1 MKVLDPGARLP
12 LWREEFSIEGSEER
26 YVSRRQFAKFL
37 TLASLAMFAGNLWI
51 LVRSWLRREPRYP
64 VRVIARV
71 DEVPMGGVRLFAYP
85 AAQDACILLR
95 PDANTFLAFS
105 QKCTHLSCAV
115 YYAPGKDR
123 LECPCHEGFFEART
137 GRVLQGPP
145 RRPLPR
151 IVLERQGDVLVARG
165 IDLQSEA

>member
-1 MKVLDPGARLP
+1 MKVSDPGARLP
-12 LWREEFSIEGSEER
+12 LWREEFSIDGAEER

-51 LVRSWLRREPRYP
+51 LVRAWLRRESRYP
-64 VRVIARV
+64 VRAIARV
-71 DEVPMGGVRLFAYP
+71 DEVPVGGVRLFAYP

>member
-1 MKVLDPGARLP
+1 MKVSDPGARLP
-12 LWREEFSIEGSEER
+12 LWREEFSIDGSEER

-64 VRVIARV
+64 VRAIARV
-71 DEVPMGGVRLFAYP
+71 DEVPVGGVRLFAYP

-115 YYAPGKDR
+115 YYAPGRDR

-165 IDLQSEA
+165 IDLQSSS